1 MTGSSPRLCVTVGGT
16 TMDEVCRARDA
27 ATEGDLVEVRL
38 DGVTDPDPA
47 AALAGRTKPVLV
59 TCRPSWEGGRFAGP
73 ETDRVAMLQRA
84 WDLGADYVDIEF
96 AAPACELMLRQTR
109 GERVVLSSHDF
120 GGTPRDLE
128 DRFRA
133 MRQTNAAIVK
143 IAVRASTLADTM
155 RVFALGKSAGERPF
169 IALAMGMPG
178 LPSRVLAAKVG
189 SCWTYAGAA
198 WAPGQVPAGRMID
211 EFGFRRVTPTT
222 RVYGVAGRPI
232 AHSVSPAM
240 HNAAFAAAGIDG
252 VYVPFEA
259 ATADDLFAC
268 AEALD
273 VRGLSVTAPF
283 KIAAA
288 ERCRPDDLARAIGA
302 VNTLRRTTGGWEGT
316 NTDVAGFLEPLERCM
331 ALSNTR
337 ASVIGAGGA
346 ARAVAIALGS
356 RGARVTV
363 HARRIEAAQAVADL
377 TGAAATLELPR
388 AGAWDLLV
396 NATPVGTTPHVSETP
411 YAGPFDGRLV
421 YDLVYNP
428 PATRLLRDARA
439 AGCQTLGG
447 LDMLVAQAARQIA
460 WWTACEADQDAMRR
474 AAERRLGMNDMP
486 GVDVSETR
494 RAASGSTTAVQ

>member
-1 MTGSSPRLCVTVGGT
+1 ME
-16 TMDEVCRARDA
+16 EVCRARDA

-38 DGVTDPDPA
+38 DGVADPDPA
-47 AALAGRTKPVLV
+47 AALAGRATPVLV
-59 TCRPSWEGGRFAGP
+59 TCRPSWEGGRYAGS
-73 ETDRVAMLQRA
+73 EGDRVAMLQRA

-96 AAPACELMLRQTR
+96 AAPASEAMLRRTR

-120 GGTPRDLE
+120 GGTPDDLE

-133 MRQTNAAIVK
+133 MRQTNAAVVK
-143 IAVRASTLADTM
+143 IAVRASSLADTT
-155 RVFALGKSAGERPF
+155 RVFALGTSAGKGPF

-178 LPSRVLAAKVG
+178 LPSRVLAAKIG

-198 WAPGQVPAGRMID
+198 WAPGQVPPGRLIE
-211 EFGFRRVTPTT
+211 EFGFRRVAPGTQ
-222 RVYGVAGRPI
+222 VYGVAGRPI

-240 HNAAFAAAGIDG
+240 HNAAFAAAGIDA

-268 AEALD
+268 AAALG

-283 KIAAA
+283 KVAVA

-302 VNTLRRTTGGWEGT
+302 VNTLRRTSGGWEGT
-316 NTDVAGFLEPLERCM
+316 NTDVAGFLEPLEARM
-331 ALSNTR
+331 PLSNVR
-337 ASVIGAGGA
+337 AAVIGAGGA

-363 HARRIEAAQAVADL
+363 HARRIEAAQAVADR
-377 TGAAATLELPR
+377 TGAAATLEPPR
-388 AGAWDLLV
+388 GGGWDLLV
-396 NATPVGTTPHVSETP
+396 NATPVGTTPHVNETP
-411 YAGPFDGRLV
+411 YAGPLDGRLV

-439 AGCQTLGG
+439 AGCDTLGG

-460 WWTACEADQDAMRR
+460 WWTGSEPDQAAMRR
-474 AAERRLGMNDMP
+474 AAERRRGSDAADDSVRPESRILVEAVEQGTAR
-486 GVDVSETR
+486 SEGGTSVPPHE
-494 RAASGSTTAVQ
+494 A